1 MMSKEANKRLKRD
14 TQYVPISQNTEEKV
28 RGKGLKT
35 VWGDTNEWSTEG
47 GWKAEKEGPKVLK
60 ST

>member
-1 MMSKEANKRLKRD
+1 MMSNEPNERSKRD
-14 TQYVPISQNTEEKV
+14 TQDLSLGQNAEEKV

-35 VWGDTNEWSTEG
+35 VWDDTNEWSEEG
-47 GWKAEKEGPKVLK
+47 GWKSEKKGPKVLK